1 MDDPI
6 YGRAE
11 YVFFSPA
18 ITKSMFQSQ
27 VFKWYPL
34 FSTAVNNHAV
44 DNYCRVTIRVVS
56 GINGVDFNPNQ
67 SPISIKGLPS
77 NNRHTVGSSIP

>member
-1 MDDPI
+1 MLRSCGGLTICMDDPI

-11 YVFFSPA
+11 YVFFSSA

-27 VFKWYPL
+27 VVKWYPL

-44 DNYCRVTIRVVS
+44 DNYRKR
-56 GINGVDFNPNQ
+56 
-67 SPISIKGLPS
+67 
-77 NNRHTVGSSIP
+77 